1 MKKIFFALLLLPL
14 VTLSQVV
21 DNFSDGDFTNNPTW
35 TGETTEF
42 IVNTAFQLQLTATIP
57 FSGPS
62 DTAYLSTPNSKIDET
77 EWQFWVKI
85 SFATSAN
92 NHGRV
97 YLVSDQSNLEG
108 PLNGYFVQL
117 GDYGDGKDS
126 ISLYKQSGNVFTKI
140 IRGTIIYTNNTTN
153 IFRVKVIRDN
163 LGNWQLFSDATGGN
177 NFSLEGNCSDNT
189 FTNSNFFG
197 IFCKYTSSNS
207 TKIYFD
213 DFYVGPI
220 IVDLTP
226 PTISSISV
234 VSTNQ
239 IDVLFSEIVET
250 TTAQNINNYIANNGI
265 GSPLLALKDA
275 TNEALVH
282 LTFQNSFVNGQ
293 LNSLTISNIKDI
305 AENTMLS
312 VSRDFVYYFVKQHD
326 IVINEIMADP
336 DPVVGLPAYEYIELY
351 NKTLFPISLKG
362 FKLIF
367 GTYTKVFPD
376 SASIEPNGYLIV
388 TKNNAVQLFTQY
400 GKVLG
405 LFSNIYS
412 LTNDGQTIILKDPSN
427 NIISF
432 VSYNIDWYHDSSK
445 KDGGWSME
453 QIDPLNPCG
462 EINNWKASTNAKG
475 GTPGNKNSVF
485 ANNPDNTAPS
495 IVRVGIIND
504 SIIQVYFN
512 ESLDSLKLK
521 NLSNYSINNDL
532 TPVSVTLNSPE
543 YKSIILTLN
552 TYIQPSV
559 IYTITITDTIADCV
573 GNLIPINS
581 TARFALPEDAFIN
594 DIAINEVL
602 YNPKD
607 DGVDFIEL
615 YNRSNKIINL
625 KTLNLSSF
633 KNNVLSEIKPISS
646 DGYLMFPGD
655 YTVVTTDIAKVKS
668 QYYTSNPNGFNEM
681 TSFPSFNNDSGSVA
695 ISKKNG
701 DIIDLVRYNDGMQFP
716 LLNSTDGVSLERIN
730 YDRPASDLTNWN
742 SASESVGF
750 ATPAYKNSQYSNGEQ
765 IESPITV
772 EPEIFSPDNDGFN
785 DAVNINYTFTTSG
798 YLANVTIYD
807 ANGRLIKILV
817 KNELIGTIGTFSWNG
832 INEDNEKA
840 KIGIYIVYFEVLD
853 LNGSVKHYKKTCVLG
868 AKL

>member
-14 VTLSQVV
+14 LTLSQVV
-21 DNFSDGDFTNNPTW
+21 DNFSDENFTNNPTW
-35 TGETTEF
+35 TGNDTSFLVT
-42 IVNTAFQLQLTATIP
+42 NYQLQ
-57 FSGPS
+57 SNGPNIANS
-62 DTAYLSTPNSKIDET
+62 KIFLSTPNSLVSKT
-77 EWQFWVKI
+77 EWRFLIDLK
-85 SFATSAN
+85 FNPTATTFV
-92 NHGRV
+92 RV
-97 YLVSDQSNLEG
+97 YLTSDQANLKT
-108 PLNGYFVQL
+108 PLNGYYIEIGQSTNDFIRF
-117 GDYGDGKDS
+117 GKQTS
-126 ISLYKQSGNVFTKI
+126 TTLSTLFTGTTDFGTSNLKI
-140 IRGTIIYTNNTTN
+140 
-153 IFRVKVIRDN
+153 RVKVLRDSI
-163 LGNWQLFSDATGGN
+163 GNWQVFTDKLGETNYIS
-177 NFSLEGNCSDNT
+177 EGNTFLDSTYKTTNT
-189 FTNSNFFG
+189 FG
-197 IFCKYTSSNS
+197 VYCEYS
-207 TKIYFD
+207 TASRYNLYYFD

-226 PTISSISV
+226 PTVNSISV
-234 VSTNQ
+234 VSANQ
-239 IDVLFSEIVET
+239 IDVLFSEVAET

-275 TNEALVH
+275 TNGALVH

-336 DPVVGLPAYEYIELY
+336 DPVVGLPAYEYIEFY
-351 NKTLFPISLKG
+351 NKTPFPISLKG

-367 GTYTKVFPD
+367 GTYTKIFPD

-388 TKNNAVQLFTQY
+388 TKDNAVELFTQY
-400 GKVLG
+400 GKVFG

-521 NLSNYSINNDL
+521 NLSNYSINNGIN
-532 TPVSVTLNSPE
+532 PVSVNLNLPE

-573 GNLIPINS
+573 GNLIPMNS

-615 YNRSNKIINL
+615 YNRSNKIIEL
-625 KTLNLSSF
+625 KTLNLSSY
-633 KNNVLSEIKPISS
+633 KNNVLSEIEPISS

-681 TSFPSFNNDSGSVA
+681 NSFPSFNNDSGSVA

-701 DIIDLVRYNDGMQFP
+701 DIIDVVRYNDGMQFP

-730 YDRPASDLTNWN
+730 FNRPASDLTNWN

-772 EPEIFSPDNDGFN
+772 EPEIFSPDNDGIN
-785 DAVNINYTFTTSG
+785 DVVNINYTFTTSG

-817 KNELIGTIGTFSWNG
+817 KNELIGTIGTYSWNG
-832 INEDNEKA
+832 INENNEKA
-840 KIGIYIVYFEVLD
+840 KIGIYIVYFEVLE
-853 LNGSVKHYKKTCVLG
+853 LNGNIKHYKKTCVLG